1 MRKHSFGHR
10 PFKRLPFRL
19 GLAVGLLTSSAAGYA
34 QGVPVIDVAGI
45 AQMIQQLQQMQQQ
58 YKQLQDT
65 HNSFNKLTNM
75 GDIAALL
82 NNPDIRKALP
92 GDFNSVQSALMG
104 NTPGASQFYTKDTLY
119 SSTSGGA
126 YAAEIERQKQA
137 NAGAKSVGQTMY
149 DAASQRIEGLE
160 TLRKQIG
167 QSEDPK
173 TIADLQ
179 ARLTME
185 SAAAQQDVIRL
196 QALAMVQSAQ
206 DKVELQR
213 RGEATERRLDAEIA
227 RFGGSSN

>member
-1 MRKHSFGHR
+1 MRKHSFG
-10 PFKRLPFRL
+10 L
-19 GLAVGLLTSSAAGYA
+19 GLAVGVFVNATLAEA
-34 QGVPVIDVAGI
+34 QGVPVIDIAGI

-82 NNPDIRKALP
+82 NNPDIRRALP
-92 GDFNSVQSALMG
+92 ADFNAVQSALQG
-104 NTPGASQFYTKDTLY
+104 NTPNASQFYNRDTLY

-126 YAAEIERQKQA
+126 YTAEIERQRQA
-137 NAGAKSVGQTMY
+137 TAGAKSVGQTMY
-149 DAASQRIEGLE
+149 DAASLRIDGLE
-160 TLRKQIG
+160 TLRTQIG

-179 ARLTME
+179 ARLSME
-185 SAAAQQDVIRL
+185 TAAAQQDVIRL
-196 QALAMVQSAQ
+196 QALAMVQAAQ

-213 RGEATERRLDAEIA
+213 RGEATEQRLDAEIA
-227 RFGGSSN
+227 KFGGSTN